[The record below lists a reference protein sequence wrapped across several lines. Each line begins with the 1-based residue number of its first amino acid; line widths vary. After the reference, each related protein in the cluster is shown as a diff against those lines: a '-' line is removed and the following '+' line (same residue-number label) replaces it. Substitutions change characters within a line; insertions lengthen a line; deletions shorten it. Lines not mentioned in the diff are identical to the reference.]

1 MKTQELRMCIEKI
14 KNEMN
19 TLLKTGN
26 VKEVVQR
33 VGKQEYDSILMKDNQ
48 LMILMLVC
56 SIWAVET
63 RIGVAKTFL
72 KKVHSLVELET
83 MYTNLKYYC
92 RRFENDMPDEY
103 LLEGIEYIL
112 DKGFSGVAVYSV
124 IEVQT
129 WKAEENTLKIVRY
142 LKAVEALETA
152 ILLLQMAIMKHNKNA
167 DLLLELADCWLL
179 LSNWKQ
185 AHDILKKI
193 EEPSDEV
200 IEIMKELEE
209 VLGDESIK

>member
-1 MKTQELRMCIEKI
+1 MKAQELHSCIEEI
-14 KNEMN
+14 KDEMN
-19 TLLKTGN
+19 ELLEAGN
-26 VKEVVQR
+26 VKEVVQWI
-33 VGKQEYDSILMKDNQ
+33 GKQEHDDVLMKDNQ

-63 RIGVAKTFL
+63 RIGVVETFL
-72 KKVHSLVELET
+72 EKAHNLAELET
-83 MYTNLKYYC
+83 LYTNLKYYC

-112 DKGFSGVAVYSV
+112 EKVFSGVAVYSV

-129 WKAEENTLKIVRY
+129 WKAEENTLRIVKY
-142 LKAVEALETA
+142 LKAVEAVETA
-152 ILLLQMAIMKHNKNA
+152 ILLLQMAIMKYNKNT

-185 AHDILKKI
+185 AYDILKKI
-193 EEPSDEV
+193 EKPSDEV
-200 IEIMKELEE
+200 KEIMKELEE
-209 VLGDESIK
+209 VLGG